1 MIHTKKQRITQ
12 IKHKNNSNHHPVSEQ
27 ITLVNDILG
36 VLVFC
41 MASPDPDSVT
51 PSHFKLR
58 SGSNVNNVA
67 GRWGWQSFIIA
78 DIYYHYKGFGE

>member
-12 IKHKNNSNHHPVSEQ
+12 IKHKNNSNNHPVSEE

-51 PSHFKLR
+51 PSRFKI
-58 SGSNVNNVA
+58 SP
-67 GRWGWQSFIIA
+67 
-78 DIYYHYKGFGE
+78 GFKCK